1 MNSLNRFRPAKQ
13 FRCLPLVGKNSPFG
27 YVEILRGEDGR
38 HNYQACAALVGACA
52 ALVGAFAEMNLKG
65 RNEWR
70 NLTGA
75 TVTTGESKS
84 MSLAMSVRNAR
95 SFSRE
100 QGIRMNACSLL
111 SVSVKNSQG

>member
-27 YVEILRGEDGR
+27 YVEIVRSENGG
-38 HNYQACAALVGACA
+38 HNYQACA
-52 ALVGAFAEMNLKG
+52 ALVGAFAEMNQKG
-65 RNEWR
+65 RKEWR
-70 NLTGA
+70 SLTGA

-100 QGIRMNACSLL
+100 QGMRLNACSLL

>member
-13 FRCLPLVGKNSPFG
+13 FRCLPLVGKSSPFG
-27 YVEILRGEDGR
+27 YVEIVRGENGG
-38 HNYQACAALVGACA
+38 HNYQTCA
-52 ALVGAFAEMNLKG
+52 ALVGAFAEMNQKG
-65 RNEWR
+65 RKEWK
-70 NLTGA
+70 NLIDATG
-75 TVTTGESKS
+75 TTGESKS

-100 QGIRMNACSLL
+100 QVMRLNACSLL

>member
-27 YVEILRGEDGR
+27 YVEIVRDENGG
-38 HNYQACAALVGACA
+38 HNYQACA
-52 ALVGAFAEMNLKG
+52 ALVGAFAEMNQKG
-65 RNEWR
+65 RKEWR

-75 TVTTGESKS
+75 TATIGESKS

-100 QGIRMNACSLL
+100 QGMRLNACSLL